1 MVVDYTKPPLTY
13 EQQVALLQS
22 RGLIVNNVAE
32 TIKFLQQVSYYRFSA
47 YCIPF
52 QKPRDVFLP
61 GITFE
66 KIVELYRLDE
76 ELRISLMALL
86 SPIEVFLRSRT
97 IYELSRTWGAYAH
110 CNSAIFFNKEKH
122 SKWLTDLEE
131 DTQKSKE
138 KFLEH
143 YKEKYNGFPRLPI
156 WMACEIMSFGCLS
169 DLYGNLSSVAQ
180 SQISSIMGV
189 RDNVFKSWF
198 HVITYL
204 RNISAHHGRLWNLEL
219 AIRPLIPDKDKQWLA
234 LNLNNTHLFP
244 SIVIAEWIC
253 HKANLPICAIEP
265 VYETMR
271 KIAALDTRFATMMG
285 VPAGRNIG
293 MCWENLK

>member
-97 IYELSRTWGAYAH
+97 YI
-110 CNSAIFFNKEKH
+110 
-122 SKWLTDLEE
+122 
-131 DTQKSKE
+131 
-138 KFLEH
+138 
-143 YKEKYNGFPRLPI
+143 
-156 WMACEIMSFGCLS
+156 
-169 DLYGNLSSVAQ
+169 
-180 SQISSIMGV
+180 
-189 RDNVFKSWF
+189 
-198 HVITYL
+198 
-204 RNISAHHGRLWNLEL
+204 
-219 AIRPLIPDKDKQWLA
+219 
-234 LNLNNTHLFP
+234 
-244 SIVIAEWIC
+244 
-253 HKANLPICAIEP
+253 
-265 VYETMR
+265 
-271 KIAALDTRFATMMG
+271 
-285 VPAGRNIG
+285 
-293 MCWENLK
+293 